1 LGFLYFLKSL
11 TTGHIYVIYIGRQWF
26 YQTCTEFGYLITSDS
41 TNQPFCKRFP
51 LSYVLRKQCTDVF
64 GPNFNSQFISRV
76 VDWTNAANGGLN
88 LLLNRTVFING
99 SIDPWSAL
107 GMTTN
112 KTGNLAI
119 FIKGINIYAFNH
131 RPT

>member
-1 LGFLYFLKSL
+1 M
-11 TTGHIYVIYIGRQWF
+11 
-26 YQTCTEFGYLITSDS
+26 
-41 TNQPFCKRFP
+41 
-51 LSYVLRKQCTDVF
+51 RKQCTDVF

-112 KTGNLAI
+112 KTGTLAI
-119 FIKGINIYAFNH
+119 FIKGINIYAAHCHDMYPSSSNDS
-131 RPT
+131 PAMKAAKLQIEANLKSWILKN